1 MSMRFLCPCRLC
13 CNRYRGR
20 WIHELPL
27 VILGLRTRPS
37 KATGQTPF
45 FLVYGSEAILPT
57 DVMWKSPRLE
67 MYDEIEAD
75 GSRQLELDTVEEVI
89 CNALPSK
96 KRVHV
101 ALPLDHKLWLG
112 LCWAFQTFCFI
123 KNRLFLQTIKLADKN
138 EGQQELNRR
147 PRNTPRAGFT
157 TGLLMQL
164 FYCRNVSV
172 FYIYSLAD
180 VQPGSTRMVA
190 R

>member
-1 MSMRFLCPCRLC
+1 MYAHAACRLFNSISRRDSRRYAGMSMRFLCPCRLC

-45 FLVYGSEAILPT
+45 FLVYGSEAILSADIT
-57 DVMWKSPRLE
+57 WKSPRLE

-112 LCWAFQTFCFI
+112 LCWTFQTFCFI
-123 KNRLFLQTIKLADKN
+123 KNRLFSPN
-138 EGQQELNRR
+138 H
-147 PRNTPRAGFT
+147 
-157 TGLLMQL
+157 
-164 FYCRNVSV
+164 
-172 FYIYSLAD
+172 
-180 VQPGSTRMVA
+180 
-190 R
+190 